1 MYKSLHENIDYFQHA
16 RQIEIPAVLCVV
28 VVGSDDRGLHQTR
41 LVETIGSVIPGGQI
55 LFTLPRDAMPR

>member
-1 MYKSLHENIDYFQHA
+1 M
-16 RQIEIPAVLCVV
+16 LCVV